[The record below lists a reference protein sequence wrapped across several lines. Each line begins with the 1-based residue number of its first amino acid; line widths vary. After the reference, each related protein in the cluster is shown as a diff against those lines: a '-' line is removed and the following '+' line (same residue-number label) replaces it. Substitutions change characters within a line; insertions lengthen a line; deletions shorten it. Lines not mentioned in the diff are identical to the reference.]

1 MSIPERFSCFPGTVA
16 GGPIATL
23 LECHGNWAAA
33 IRLMDDACL
42 PRPPLTVTYS
52 IALNYRDTT
61 PPCTPLT
68 LTAQVRRHARFSRAA
83 VHVRPPWHCLACSA
97 PAHLLPAHAPRRP
110 STASRRS
117 LGEHVCR
124 RQGTW
129 SSLVRA
135 R

>member
-1 MSIPERFSCFPGTVA
+1 MHLESFRSAEGVTAEVSIPERFSCFPGTVA

-61 PPCTPLT
+61 PPGTPLT
-68 LTAQVRRHARFSRAA
+68 LTAQVRPWHRHAC
-83 VHVRPPWHCLACSA
+83 VL
-97 PAHLLPAHAPRRP
+97 
-110 STASRRS
+110 
-117 LGEHVCR
+117 
-124 RQGTW
+124 
-129 SSLVRA
+129 SLVMA
-135 R
+135 RCVLAGFCPLPV